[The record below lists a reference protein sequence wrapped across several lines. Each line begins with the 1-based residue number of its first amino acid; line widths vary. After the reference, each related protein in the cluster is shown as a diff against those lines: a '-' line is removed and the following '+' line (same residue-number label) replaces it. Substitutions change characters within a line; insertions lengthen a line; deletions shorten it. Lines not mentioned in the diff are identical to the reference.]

1 MKTLLTTTTLL
12 LALASPATA
21 KPIHLGFGEAPE
33 RTAQPL
39 VLVAD
44 VTAPPAAVPEAP
56 VRAERAEHTVF
67 GLPKNVGPVDRVIR
81 TALGAALVGVG
92 IWGLTSDEHLS
103 STTSGILIGV
113 SAIPFAT
120 AATGYC
126 PVYQLF
132 GIDRTF

>member
-12 LALASPATA
+12 LAFTSTAMA
-21 KPIHLGFGEAPE
+21 KPIHLGFGDAPA
-33 RTAQPL
+33 RTARPL

-44 VTAPPAAVPEAP
+44 VADQPAALPEAP
-56 VRAERAEHTVF
+56 VRAAPERTIF
-67 GLPKNVGPVDRVIR
+67 GLPKNVGPVDRVLR
-81 TALGAALVGVG
+81 TALGAALVGAG